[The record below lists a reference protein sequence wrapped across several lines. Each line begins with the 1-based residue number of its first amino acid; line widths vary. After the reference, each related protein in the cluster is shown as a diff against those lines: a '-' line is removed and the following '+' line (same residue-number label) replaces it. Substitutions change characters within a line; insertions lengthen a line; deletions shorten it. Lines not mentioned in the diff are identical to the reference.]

1 MADVHAAQF
10 VEGGEHAGEGLAG
23 AAQPGASAATPGQ
36 PTTPIPTV
44 GSGAPRAG
52 VVSPGVGAV
61 AGGGGPQPSGA
72 TEQLHGLALGMIA
85 ALGSS
90 IPVCD
95 IGSRFESCVLG
106 TLASVIAQSPGK
118 QLGLDYPDADNVHAR
133 CLGDA
138 SSSFV

>member
-1 MADVHAAQF
+1 MFADDWNAQ
-10 VEGGEHAGEGLAG
+10 H
-23 AAQPGASAATPGQ
+23 
-36 PTTPIPTV
+36 
-44 GSGAPRAG
+44 
-52 VVSPGVGAV
+52 
-61 AGGGGPQPSGA
+61 
-72 TEQLHGLALGMIA
+72 HGLALKVYVGNSVVAGMAA

-118 QLGLDYPDADNVHAR
+118 QLGLDYPDADSVHAR

-138 SSSFV
+138 SSSFCMKPYNSPSLEQTCREYHECISKLPCTRR